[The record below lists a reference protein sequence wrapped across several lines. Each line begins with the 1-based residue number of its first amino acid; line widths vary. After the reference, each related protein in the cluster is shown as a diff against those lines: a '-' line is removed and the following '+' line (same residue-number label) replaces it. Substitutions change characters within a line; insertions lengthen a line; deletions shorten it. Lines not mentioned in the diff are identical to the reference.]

1 VIAMDE
7 PMLQFF
13 AFAHLP
19 ERLQAVSEP
28 FSHASTKAAVESCP
42 SR

>member
-1 VIAMDE
+1 MDE

-13 AFAHLP
+13 AFAHLR

-28 FSHASTKAAVESCP
+28 FSQHASTKAAAESCP